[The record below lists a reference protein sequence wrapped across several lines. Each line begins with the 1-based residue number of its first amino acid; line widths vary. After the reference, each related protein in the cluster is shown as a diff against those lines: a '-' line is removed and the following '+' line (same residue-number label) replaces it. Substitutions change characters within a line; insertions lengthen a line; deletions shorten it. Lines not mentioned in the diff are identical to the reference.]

1 MRRAIALAA
10 TLALLLPLGP
20 AFARG
25 QLQARPT
32 LVELAPGQQAGRLV
46 LANTG
51 DAPVAAQ
58 VRVFAWSQADG
69 EDRLADTAEI
79 AVSPAIVRIPAGAE
93 QVVRVVRLGEVPAG
107 RDASYRLV
115 VDELPG
121 PQDEA
126 ATGIEVRLR
135 YLVPLFVRAPGT
147 AAPAVQC
154 TLAGLRLA
162 CRNDGGR
169 PAQLGP
175 SRLADAGGDGKLL
188 SEGLFGYLLPGTG
201 RHWELDAGRLAGL
214 DGALTLE
221 TQING
226 KPGSVPVQRQP

>member
-1 MRRAIALAA
+1 MNRRRWLTGALTAGAAFLTACGQSGGRLSEQARRMGEGLTRRAQRLLIPANALAPTYDRA
-10 TLALLLPLGP
+10 DISPDFRPNGSIDPAAADYVALK
-20 AFARG
+20 
-25 QLQARPT
+25 
-32 LVELAPGQQAGRLV
+32 
-46 LANTG
+46 
-51 DAPVAAQ
+51 
-58 VRVFAWSQADG
+58 ADG
-69 EDRLADTAEI
+69 FAA
-79 AVSPAIVRIPAGAE
+79 
-93 QVVRVVRLGEVPAG
+93 
-107 RDASYRLV
+107 YRLV

-121 PQDEA
+121 PQDE

-135 YLVPLFVRAPGT
+135 YLVPLFVRAPGA
-147 AAPAVQC
+147 AAPDLHC
-154 TLAGLRLA
+154 TLAALRLA

-169 PAQLGP
+169 PAQLGA
-175 SRLADAGGDGKLL
+175 SRLADAGGDTKPL

>member
-1 MRRAIALAA
+1 MMRRAIALATA
-10 TLALLLPLGP
+10 LALLP
-20 AFARG
+20 AAAALARG

-32 LVELAPGQQAGRLV
+32 LVELVPGQQAGRLL

-69 EDRLADTAEI
+69 DDRLADTTAI
-79 AVSPAIVRIPAGAE
+79 AVSPAIVQIPAGGE
-93 QVVRVVRLGEVPAG
+93 QVVRVVRLGEAPAG
-107 RDASYRLV
+107 SDATYRLV
-115 VDELPG
+115 VDELPS
-121 PQDEA
+121 PQAEA
-126 ATGIEVRLR
+126 ATGIEMRLR
-135 YLVPLFVRAPGT
+135 YLVPLFVRAAG
-147 AAPAVQC
+147 APAPALHC
-154 TLAGLRLA
+154 TLAAPRLA

-169 PAQLGP
+169 PAQLGA
-175 SRLADAGGDGKLL
+175 SRLADAGGDTKTL

-201 RHWELDAGRLAGL
+201 RHWELAPGQLAGL
-214 DGALTLE
+214 DGAITLE

>member
-1 MRRAIALAA
+1 MRRALALATA
-10 TLALLLPLGP
+10 LALLPVGHAL
-20 AFARG
+20 ARG

-32 LVELAPGQQAGRLV
+32 LVELVPGQQAGRLV

-58 VRVFAWSQADG
+58 VRVFAWTQADG
-69 EDRLADTAEI
+69 DDRLADTTAI
-79 AVSPAIVRIPAGAE
+79 AVSPAIVRIPAGGE
-93 QVVRVVRLGEVPAG
+93 QVVRVVRLGEAPAG
-107 RDASYRLV
+107 RDAAYRLV

-121 PQDEA
+121 PQDD

-147 AAPAVQC
+147 AAPDVHC
-154 TLAGLRLA
+154 TLAALRLA
-162 CRNDGGR
+162 CRNEGGR
-169 PAQLGP
+169 PAQLGA
-175 SRLADAGGDGKLL
+175 SRLADAGGDTKPL

>member
-1 MRRAIALAA
+1 MKLRALALA
-10 TLALLLPLGP
+10 GALALLP
-20 AFARG
+20 AGHALARG

-32 LVELAPGQQAGRLV
+32 LVELVPGQQAGRLL

-58 VRVFAWSQADG
+58 VRVFAWTQVEGD
-69 EDRLADTAEI
+69 DRLADTAAI
-79 AVSPAIVRIPAGAE
+79 AVSPAIVRIPAGGE

-107 RDASYRLV
+107 QDASYRLV
-115 VDELPG
+115 VDELPV
-121 PQDEA
+121 PEAEA
-126 ATGIEVRLR
+126 ASGIEVRMR
-135 YLVPLFVRAPGT
+135 YLVPLFVRAAG
-147 AAPAVQC
+147 AAEPALRC
-154 TLAGLRLA
+154 SLAGSRLA

-169 PAQLGP
+169 PAQLGA
-175 SRLADAGGDGKLL
+175 SRLADAGGKTRTLTD
-188 SEGLFGYLLPGTG
+188 GLFGYLLPGTG
-201 RHWELDAGRLAGL
+201 RHWEFETGQLAGL

>member
-1 MRRAIALAA
+1 MRLPALALA
-10 TLALLLPLGP
+10 TALALLP
-20 AFARG
+20 AGHALARG

-32 LVELAPGQQAGRLV
+32 LVELVPGQQAGRL
-46 LANTG
+46 LLSNTG

-69 EDRLADTAEI
+69 DDRLADTTAI
-79 AVSPAIVRIPAGAE
+79 AVSPAIVRIPAGGE
-93 QVVRVVRLGEVPAG
+93 QVVRVVRLGDAPAG

-121 PQDEA
+121 PADQA
-126 ATGIEVRLR
+126 ASGIEVRMR
-135 YLVPLFVRAPGT
+135 YLVPLFVRAPG
-147 AAPAVQC
+147 AAEPALHC
-154 TLAGLRLA
+154 TLAGPRLA

-169 PAQLGP
+169 PAQLGA
-175 SRLADAGGDGKLL
+175 SRLVDAGGERKTLTD
-188 SEGLFGYLLPGTG
+188 GLFGYLLPGSG
-201 RHWELDAGRLAGL
+201 RHWDVERGQLAGL

>member
-1 MRRAIALAA
+1 MRRAIALA
-10 TLALLLPLGP
+10 TALVLLPVGHAL
-20 AFARG
+20 ARG

-32 LVELAPGQQAGRLV
+32 LVELVPGQQAGRLL

-51 DAPVAAQ
+51 DSPVAAQ
-58 VRVFAWSQADG
+58 VRVFAWSQAGGD
-69 EDRLADTAEI
+69 DRLAETDAI
-79 AVSPAIVRIPAGAE
+79 ALSPAIVRIPPGGE
-93 QVVRVVRLGEVPAG
+93 QVVRVVRLGDVPAG

-115 VDELPG
+115 VDELPS
-121 PQDEA
+121 PQDDA
-126 ATGIEVRLR
+126 TTGIEVRLR

-147 AAPAVQC
+147 AAPDLHC
-154 TLAGLRLA
+154 SLAGQRLA

-169 PAQLGP
+169 PAQLGA
-175 SRLADAGGDGKLL
+175 SRLADAGSDTKTL

-201 RHWELDAGRLAGL
+201 RHWELDPGHLAGL

-226 KPGSVPVQRQP
+226 KPGTVPVQRQP